1 MSRARWFIILILTLL
16 ILSTFV
22 GAILVN
28 GDPVGVFLLPTRVPT
43 IPLPTS
49 TPAPTSTS
57 VPVVALAT
65 ATCSPTPTPEP
76 TATPTDTPTRTPT
89 TTPTKIP
96 IPTALP
102 TDTPTRTPTRTDTP
116 LPTSTATPVPPPV
129 TVVFATSRPL
139 GSTPTLTGTTPIPTP
154 VNPVEVAPGS
164 INIVLLG
171 SDRRPDWED
180 WHTDVVQLVSIQPMV
195 PAVTVLSIPRDLYV
209 YIPGFWMS
217 RINFADMYGD
227 MYGFEGGGFGLLQQ
241 TMLYNL
247 GIPVDHYVRTD
258 FDGLIGI
265 VDGIGGIDVPVH
277 CRLQDHWPYPD
288 ENGEYPIKVLEPG
301 MHHLDGES
309 ALWYARSRMT
319 SSTFAR
325 ERRQQQVLQAIWR
338 KSRNLDLLP
347 QVPQLWEQFQGM
359 IMTDMTFGEVAT
371 LAGVAFRLEEQNVR
385 FRNIGYQQVTPWVT
399 PHGGSVFLPNWEELE
414 PVVAEALGP
423 VPEGRMWRKLH
434 TVEVWNGVGH
444 TDWDQLAADRL
455 MREGFGVVISDP
467 DRRDYAQTQLI
478 DFSVTAKGSA
488 ASYLR
493 WMFNVAPSN
502 VTSAPDPD
510 APFPYRLIIGSDYDT
525 CRQP

>member
-1 MSRARWFIILILTLL
+1 MCNREETQATRPRWSAIIVLALVV
-16 ILSTFV
+16 LSTLV

-28 GDPVGVFLLPTRVPT
+28 GDPVAVFLLPTRMPT

-49 TPAPTSTS
+49 TP
-57 VPVVALAT
+57 VPT
-65 ATCSPTPTPEP
+65 ATPASVADLVTATSSSTPTPEP
-76 TATPTDTPTRTPT
+76 TAEPTLTPT

-102 TDTPTRTPTRTDTP
+102 TDTPTRTPTKMATP
-116 LPTSTATPVPPPV
+116 LPTLTSPPV
-129 TVVFATSRPL
+129 TSPTTAAFATPRPL
-139 GSTPTLTGTTPIPTP
+139 GSTPTLTGALPIPTA
-154 VNPVEVAPGS
+154 VSPVEAVPDV

-171 SDRRPDWED
+171 SDRRPDWEE
-180 WHTDVVQLVSIQPMV
+180 WHTDVVQLVSIQPMI

-227 MYGFEGGGFGLLQQ
+227 MYGVEGGGFALLQQ

-277 CRLQDHWPYPD
+277 CRLYDHWPYPD

-301 MHHLDGES
+301 LHHMDGET

-338 KSRNLDLLP
+338 QARTLELLP
-347 QVPQLWEQFQGM
+347 QVPQLWDQFRSM
-359 IMTDMTFGEVAT
+359 IVTDMTFGDVAT
-371 LAGVAFRLEEQNVR
+371 LVGIAFRLEEQNVR
-385 FRNIGYQQVTPWVT
+385 FRNIGYQQIIPWVT
-399 PHGGSVFLPNWEELE
+399 PRG
-414 PVVAEALGP
+414 
-423 VPEGRMWRKLH
+423 
-434 TVEVWNGVGH
+434 
-444 TDWDQLAADRL
+444 
-455 MREGFGVVISDP
+455 
-467 DRRDYAQTQLI
+467 
-478 DFSVTAKGSA
+478 
-488 ASYLR
+488 
-493 WMFNVAPSN
+493 
-502 VTSAPDPD
+502 
-510 APFPYRLIIGSDYDT
+510 
-525 CRQP
+525 